1 MFRDLIRKGAMWSSQ
16 TDITNWFRGESD
28 QVGKGR
34 QDWNCGKGKAGKG
47 WLQRV
52 NRVRICGKGMVENGW
67 RGRVGWKICKHVL
80 YLDVDGRVSTCK
92 WSSIHPTCKWSSIH
106 PTCKWSTIHPTCKW
120 STIHPT
126 PRASGQPSI
135 PRASGH
141 PSIPR
146 ELQFLCV
153 LRK

>member
-52 NRVRICGKGMVENGW
+52 NRVRICGTGMVENGW
-67 RGRVGWKICKHVL
+67 RGRVGWKIYKHVL
-80 YLDVDGRVSTCK
+80 YLDVDGSVSTCK

-106 PTCKWSTIHPTCKW
+106 PTWIVVSRRAAQVNFDLYLTTLSLDSAVALTLLCHYLALLLTPT
-120 STIHPT
+120 S
-126 PRASGQPSI
+126 
-135 PRASGH
+135 
-141 PSIPR
+141 
-146 ELQFLCV
+146 L
-153 LRK
+153 